1 MEKRIREV
9 YGGLVKQLNK
19 WRSLVGSIRIYLS
32 KHKILILGSRDCGK
46 CSIVRSFAGDVF
58 KVEKDDSG
66 PCTFR
71 TSAMVESHGKSRL
84 IDIEIAEF
92 SKSDYSITEY
102 KNVLAKGKT
111 FIVVYVANDTNS
123 IREAEQNLADIKTF
137 TKKRD
142 VCTVLVENKIDLRKS
157 NGEKITNGSIEH
169 LKVCDYHFR
178 VSSKHRED
186 IRHVFQTIF
195 ENYCTRM
202 R

>member
-1 MEKRIREV
+1 M
-9 YGGLVKQLNK
+9 
-19 WRSLVGSIRIYLS
+19 YLS
-32 KHKILILGSRDCGK
+32 KQKILIVGSRDCGK
-46 CSIVRSFAGDVF
+46 SSIVRSFAGDIF

-71 TSAMVESHGKSRL
+71 TSVMVECHGKSRL
-84 IDIEIAEF
+84 IDIEIIEL
-92 SKSDYSITEY
+92 SKSDYTFSEY

-111 FIVVYVANDTNS
+111 FIVVYVADDRNS
-123 IREAEQNLADIKTF
+123 IREAEQNLVDIKTF

-142 VCTVLVENKIDLRKS
+142 ICTVLVENKIDLQKS
-157 NGEKITNGSIEH
+157 NGEKITSGSVEH

-195 ENYCTRM
+195 ENYCTSM